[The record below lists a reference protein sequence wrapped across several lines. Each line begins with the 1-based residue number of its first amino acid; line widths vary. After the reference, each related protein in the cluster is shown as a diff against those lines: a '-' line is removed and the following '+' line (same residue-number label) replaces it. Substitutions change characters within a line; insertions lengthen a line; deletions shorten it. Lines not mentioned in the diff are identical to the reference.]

1 VADHRHRA
9 GLGDRARE
17 LAVAPPPQP
26 PAAGAGGFQRR
37 HGLGGEVAVADDEDV
52 EIEGRVGHGAQLA
65 RNGPQRPVT
74 RVCSVC
80 VRSPFGFAPM
90 WETRAVDTVAKTPLR
105 ADARKNRAAMLRAAR
120 EVFAEQG
127 LDAPLDLIARTA
139 GVGRGTQHRHFPT
152 RESLLIALF
161 EENLEDLETVVQE
174 ADPDDAYVE
183 LLRATVAQL
192 QRDRGFNEL
201 SDSRVPTDIRD
212 EMAER
217 FLKIV
222 ARPLRRAQRVGRIRR
237 DLKPD
242 DTLMLLAMVT
252 GSVHAP
258 GRGTPERRMEK
269 ALEIVMEHITL

>member
-1 VADHRHRA
+1 MWDTPPVST
-9 GLGDRARE
+9 
-17 LAVAPPPQP
+17 AV
-26 PAAGAGGFQRR
+26 
-37 HGLGGEVAVADDEDV
+37 
-52 EIEGRVGHGAQLA
+52 
-65 RNGPQRPVT
+65 
-74 RVCSVC
+74 
-80 VRSPFGFAPM
+80 
-90 WETRAVDTVAKTPLR
+90 KTPLR

-161 EENLEDLETVVQE
+161 EENLEDLEAVVRE
-174 ADPDDAYVE
+174 AEPDDAYVA
-183 LLRATVAQL
+183 LLQATVAQL

-217 FLKIV
+217 FLAIAAK
-222 ARPLRRAQRVGRIRR
+222 PLRRAQRVGRVRKDIR
-237 DLKPD
+237 PD

-258 GRGTPERRMEK
+258 GRASPERRMEK
-269 ALEIVMEHITL
+269 ALAIVLEHVAP